1 MVPMVNP
8 DGVELVLKGEEAAEG
23 KVDVLKINNG
33 NPAFYAWKANIRGV
47 DLNNQYPANW
57 EIEKQRKI
65 PKAPAPRDF
74 PGETVFIRA
83 RSIGHEGVGRKTEF

>member
-1 MVPMVNP
+1 M
-8 DGVELVLKGEEAAEG
+8 
-23 KVDVLKINNG
+23 NNG

-65 PKAPAPRDF
+65 PKAPALRDF
-74 PGETVFIRA
+74 PGETALSEPEALAMKELAKDGILK
-83 RSIGHEGVGRKTEF
+83 EC